1 MPAAAAQPQRTAP
14 HPDQRE
20 RRRSLR
26 LVDRPASRR
35 RGLGLRGR
43 PGTILVLFAV
53 CLALLAVGRVT
64 LSFAVV
70 QKNLETEAIVSQQR
84 SVAADNAKLQQEI
97 ARLSASP
104 RIRQLAME
112 RYGLVPAQG
121 VVYLTPE
128 ATGDGGP

>member
-1 MPAAAAQPQRTAP
+1 M
-14 HPDQRE
+14 
-20 RRRSLR
+20 
-26 LVDRPASRR
+26 
-35 RGLGLRGR
+35 
-43 PGTILVLFAV
+43 LFAV

-70 QKNLETEAIVSQQR
+70 QKNLQTEAVVRQQR
-84 SVAADNAKLQQEI
+84 SVSADNAKLQQEI

-128 ATGDGGP
+128 AAGDGGP

>member
-1 MPAAAAQPQRTAP
+1 M
-14 HPDQRE
+14 
-20 RRRSLR
+20 
-26 LVDRPASRR
+26 
-35 RGLGLRGR
+35 
-43 PGTILVLFAV
+43 LFAV

-70 QKNLETEAIVSQQR
+70 QKNLQTEAIVSQQR
-84 SVAADNAKLQQEI
+84 SVAADNAKLEQEI